1 LIQINS
7 GSALELYIYFQLWR
21 SAMRTGRISPRSNVV
36 QFFVDAWKSW
46 RERRARLVEIDNF
59 DPIEMHRIAR
69 DLGTST
75 SELRDLAGRDKHSA
89 DLLRRR
95 LQSLTLDPATIQPAV
110 MRDLQRC
117 CSKCDSKI
125 LCVHELE
132 DRPKETSWPKY
143 CPNEQ
148 TISAL
153 VSEKD
158 R

>member
-1 LIQINS
+1 
-7 GSALELYIYFQLWR
+7 
-21 SAMRTGRISPRSNVV
+21 V
-36 QFFVDAWKSW
+36 QFFVDAWKNW
-46 RERRARLVEIDNF
+46 RERLVEFDNSV
-59 DPIEMHRIAR
+59 PTEMQRIAR

-75 SELRDLAGRDKHSA
+75 SELRDLAGRDKNSA
-89 DLLRRR
+89 NLLRRR
-95 LQSLTLDPATIQPAV
+95 LHSLNLDTATIQPAV

-117 CSKCDSKI
+117 CSKCASKT

-132 DRPKETSWPKY
+132 DRPKETSWPRY

-158 R
+158 A